1 MSFVLDVVYQSLVY
15 RVVIISV
22 EPFIQVIP
30 VIMVVVPVV
39 LVVVSVVLA
48 VVPTVVSIGGV
59 LTLAHSHCQDSES
72 TN

>member
-1 MSFVLDVVYQSLVY
+1 MSFVLDVIHQSLVD

-30 VIMVVVPVV
+30 VVLVVVPVV
-39 LVVVSVVLA
+39 LVVV
-48 VVPTVVSIGGV
+48 PTIVSIGVV
-59 LTLAHSHCQDSES
+59 LTLAHCQDSES